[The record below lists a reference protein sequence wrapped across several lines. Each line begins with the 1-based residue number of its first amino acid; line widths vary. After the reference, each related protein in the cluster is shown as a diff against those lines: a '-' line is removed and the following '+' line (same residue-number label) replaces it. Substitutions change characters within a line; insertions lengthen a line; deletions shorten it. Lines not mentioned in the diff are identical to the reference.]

1 MSVTTTGNYFPR
13 IYLIG
18 TTCVNMTYRTLQAPY
33 VTSML
38 ARTTLR
44 RIFSSNEFIKQLVG
58 VAIHCKI
65 KIQLARA

>member
-1 MSVTTTGNYFPR
+1 
-13 IYLIG
+13 
-18 TTCVNMTYRTLQAPY
+18 MTYRTLQAPY